1 MPYTDYG
8 YLDPLHIVWR
18 KGTPEDP
25 YTDRIE
31 YIVVAN
37 QTVIL
42 SEIPDKVFR
51 VRIHGMKEIS
61 YENFT
66 TVGIKSDEFYVNY
79 STGVIFFHKDKE
91 AETLT
96 IRYKGRGF
104 IQYPADRIYHK
115 DKINNVV
122 KSLSNIIDES
132 NQKLNLA
139 EIKIKEVEK
148 VIGRAEEKIEETQ
161 KATDNAK
168 KATEE
173 AEVATDKA
181 LDAYETTRLVFKQY
195 VDTYNDILTTYP
207 NPEIGWTVQVY
218 DTGIRYRWDGIDWVA
233 IEALGGNVPKVSEHV
248 DGLMHKEDYIKLK
261 DISSDTD
268 VRTIV
273 FVCPQDIIGGV
284 QDPHIIFPHDGEI
297 LEVIAYV
304 SAIGMNDT
312 EIEVQY
318 SDDFITWSNLT
329 DNPIKIVGGSFRDTG
344 LHNLTTIRV
353 DSGTVFRLN
362 VPTHM
367 SDALNLQVNI
377 KIKID

>member
-304 SAIGMNDT
+304 STIGMNDT

-318 SDDFITWSNLT
+318 SDDFITWNNLT